1 MVRAYAER
9 IRQLIP
15 THRRLSLSRRGLVYP
30 YFRITRSTTWPEE
43 IDPWKNKDRL
53 PLLSSGLLGQL
64 IYDGEP
70 RVIDE
75 LAWDKDD
82 PAAEYF
88 TGCRS
93 LLAVP
98 NFDAGESLNMVVL
111 LRAEPRA
118 FDREEIPEIV
128 WRTNLFGR
136 ATGNLVLKQELQ
148 RAYDLLDRELK
159 TVAEIQLS
167 LLPSELPRIPTLD
180 LAVHYR
186 PARCAGGDYYD
197 FFPLPDGRWGI
208 FVADV
213 SGHGTPAAVLMAVT
227 NCIAHTRPGPPA
239 PPRAVLG
246 YLNQHLVARY
256 THLHDSF
263 VTAFY
268 AIYDPRTRQLEYGCA
283 GHNPPRLK
291 RCQDGSLLIL
301 DCANDLPLGI
311 APHVEYREAVDGAK
325 RAARQSFGAGN
336 ISGIFSD
343 HGISPR
349 IIRVAAPVSFRYQS
363 AGSPS

>member
-111 LRAEPRA
+111 LRG
-118 FDREEIPEIV
+118 
-128 WRTNLFGR
+128 T
-136 ATGNLVLKQELQ
+136 
-148 RAYDLLDRELK
+148 
-159 TVAEIQLS
+159 
-167 LLPSELPRIPTLD
+167 
-180 LAVHYR
+180 
-186 PARCAGGDYYD
+186 AGV
-197 FFPLPDGRWGI
+197 R
-208 FVADV
+208 
-213 SGHGTPAAVLMAVT
+213 S
-227 NCIAHTRPGPPA
+227 
-239 PPRAVLG
+239 
-246 YLNQHLVARY
+246 
-256 THLHDSF
+256 
-263 VTAFY
+263 
-268 AIYDPRTRQLEYGCA
+268 
-283 GHNPPRLK
+283 
-291 RCQDGSLLIL
+291 
-301 DCANDLPLGI
+301 
-311 APHVEYREAVDGAK
+311 
-325 RAARQSFGAGN
+325 
-336 ISGIFSD
+336 
-343 HGISPR
+343 
-349 IIRVAAPVSFRYQS
+349 
-363 AGSPS
+363 